1 MMTSVEHTEAFDIFC
16 MSKLSSPAC
25 FLTRLVRC
33 RGMLSTSS
41 SSSSDDSDAGSS
53 DGGDEIVIGE
63 DDEVCTFHHQQSAF
77 NEAMRPIYVQIGHFR
92 TLPPAQLTPS
102 AKAEDLR
109 IYRRTVAVC
118 LRC

>member
-1 MMTSVEHTEAFDIFC
+1 MTSVEHTEAFDIFC

-63 DDEVCTFHHQQSAF
+63 DDEVCTFHHQLSAF
-77 NEAMRPIYVQIGHFR
+77 NKAMRPTCADR
-92 TLPPAQLTPS
+92 PLSPLPPTQLTPF
-102 AKAEDLR
+102 ATATDLR